1 MQMLEMKEEITGLTS
16 LTKEQQEEINN
27 LEQYS
32 RRDSVRIHGLPDN
45 GREETS
51 WDCEQKFLK
60 VVNITLGLP
69 DINTHKISAL
79 HRVGRLQ
86 QGKPRPVIVKFVS
99 RKDKEQVIK
108 ARCRLK
114 GSGIVISEDL
124 THLNIQRLNRLKQ
137 QEGVVDAWS
146 AAGGRLFAKL
156 RDSSVVEIK
165 SGDTSPIDR
174 KLTEL
179 HNEQRSQHQRRSEG
193 NPQRFP
199 QDTLQRQHVHRPQI
213 HQQPTHKEKAQQ
225 GLSTPPSQLSRSSHS
240 TPTTPTSAAEAVS
253 PQPDHQTVNEV
264 TEVCRG

>member
-1 MQMLEMKEEITGLTS
+1 MSINRFNGKDADYEQLILTS
-16 LTKEQQEEINN
+16 TLTISQRCIEWGDSSKAN
-27 LEQYS
+27 
-32 RRDSVRIHGLPDN
+32 RD
-45 GREETS
+45 
-51 WDCEQKFLK
+51 
-60 VVNITLGLP
+60 
-69 DINTHKISAL
+69 
-79 HRVGRLQ
+79 
-86 QGKPRPVIVKFVS
+86 
-99 RKDKEQVIK
+99 RKDKERVIK

-114 GSGIVISEDL
+114 ESGIVISEDL

-165 SGDTSPIDR
+165 SEDTSPIHSW
-174 KLTEL
+174 KLIEL

-213 HQQPTHKEKAQQ
+213 HQQPTHKEKAHR

-253 PQPDHQTVNEV
+253 PQPCQQSRIGEMKAADKLMFSPV
-264 TEVCRG
+264 TPLSPKHLFHLLLTKRKLARKESGKNTEYC